1 MPKSKH
7 LLVVIIGC
15 IILLILSA
23 VLVLRDS
30 SQIVSADKFQK
41 ILQTNEINKVY
52 IRGEYFYLESY
63 NKFGDE
69 FFYRV
74 PKSQINP
81 NMPKLAELPI
91 EVKSNITWVFFLVI
105 VFVVVVIVYFI
116 ARYILSYQPKVT
128 SPISS
133 MSNSIES
140 RIQPIHSHITFRDVA
155 GIKEAKEELLEIVDF
170 LKNPSKYQKLHI
182 TLPKGVLLS
191 GAPGVGKT
199 LIAKALA
206 GESGV
211 PFFYQ
216 SGASF
221 VEMYVGVGAKRVREL
236 FSVAKAS
243 APSIIFIDEIDAIG
257 KKRGLESNNNERE
270 STLNQLLMEMDG
282 FSDNSGVIVIG
293 ATNHIEALDSALLR
307 SGRFDRRIF
316 IELPNLTERKEM
328 LEMYLRDKPH
338 QIDTQEITQ
347 KTSGFSGA
355 MIATLVN
362 EAALCAVRANSKVL
376 RDVDFE
382 AVYSKISHGTRRL
395 PFLDDEAKCVYALY
409 QASKIDYAITH
420 GLSLEKASLFET
432 NIARI
437 DKSNLAT
444 INNAKLESHIG
455 FYIVGNE
462 ALRGNFGLGYGLFA
476 QDLAESKRLIQLGFE
491 CGLFESDERDL
502 SNAND
507 LQSNIS
513 TKYMEVKNHL
523 KFYVALHSK
532 QIQQI
537 EKVLLQEEKFEEKSL
552 IDKV

>member
-81 NMPKLAELPI
+81 NMPELAELPI

-523 KFYVALHSK
+523 KIYVALHSK

>member
-81 NMPKLAELPI
+81 NMPELAELPI